1 MSTTTTTGTRDL
13 AARPTRRVRHE
24 ARDSVALMAFS
35 ALASTGVAAL
45 LMLLVRL
52 GG

>member
-1 MSTTTTTGTRDL
+1 MSTTTTT
-13 AARPTRRVRHE
+13 ARPARRVRHE

-35 ALASTGVAAL
+35 AAASTGVAAL
-45 LMLLVRL
+45 MVLLVRL